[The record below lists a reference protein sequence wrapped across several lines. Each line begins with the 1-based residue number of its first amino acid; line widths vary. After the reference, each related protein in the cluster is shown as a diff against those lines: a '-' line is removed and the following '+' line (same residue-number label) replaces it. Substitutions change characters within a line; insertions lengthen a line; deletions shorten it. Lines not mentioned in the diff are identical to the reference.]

1 MEAKPMII
9 HHEKVN
15 CRCHNCDR
23 KTSDVGISMGSEK
36 TRYRFV
42 LYLCDDC
49 AKQILRGLLGL
60 PDDYDLLIHNLYAN
74 ASILA
79 ETAFGA
85 GIAQDCREAAEVIK
99 KLSGK
104 VISL

>member
-1 MEAKPMII
+1 MII
-9 HHEKVN
+9 HHEKVK
-15 CRCHNCDR
+15 CRCQNCDR

-60 PDDYDLLIHNLYAN
+60 PKLVFLTIMISSVTTCTPMHQYSRIPHSGQGLHR
-74 ASILA
+74 
-79 ETAFGA
+79 TAGK
-85 GIAQDCREAAEVIK
+85 QLKSLKNCRGR
-99 KLSGK
+99 S
-104 VISL
+104 